1 MLKTQRPLKKKME
14 RFGTV
19 KTYGL
24 DRTLQELS
32 RMVLMNSIFLLFFL
46 SFAKILHSFFL
57 SSYVSIC
64 IDLQKTITLSS
75 DHQALFCKY
84 LHLQYNVFVV
94 YDESKAVPQRPS
106 HTRRGMIPTKLLL
119 CTFVEIPLWHGC
131 PCLL

>member
-1 MLKTQRPLKKKME
+1 MG

-19 KTYGL
+19 KIYGL
-24 DRTLQELS
+24 NRTLQELS
-32 RMVLMNSIFLLFFL
+32 RLVLMNSIFLLFFL
-46 SFAKILHSFFL
+46 SFAKILHSFFF

-64 IDLQKTITLSS
+64 MDLQKTIALSS
-75 DHQALFCKY
+75 DPDHQALFCKY

-106 HTRRGMIPTKLLL
+106 HTRRSMIPTKLLL
-119 CTFVEIPLWHGC
+119 CIFIEIPLRHGC